1 MAKSITKHIFEIR
14 IKPDA
19 RFLDK
24 RGSIAAQMTSAK
36 FNHWNISRNRIDFGS
51 SVHPELT
58 AFFSFRNLGIASS
71 TPITTDEFQ
80 KTAEEFIKSAWQHF
94 TTNTI
99 IRLGVRTI
107 CLTQATDFK
116 KSFDAYRKFFL
127 KLEDKDLSKFGG
139 DLVDLGFPLNFVDG
153 DKFFNITTGPM
164 EDKQS
169 KDIFG
174 DSAFKSGV
182 FLDID
187 YFKKE
192 ISPHIIQKH
201 VVSFIEE
208 GIKKANTVL
217 QQITQW
223 VIGK

>member
-139 DLVDLGFPLNFVDG
+139 DLVDLGFLLNFVDG

-174 DSAFKSGV
+174 DSVEYVLAERLPDLHTTHDVTWDFGTEVEIYRPKGHQLPYYRKV
-182 FLDID
+182 EKG
-187 YFKKE
+187 KK
-192 ISPHIIQKH
+192 
-201 VVSFIEE
+201 
-208 GIKKANTVL
+208 
-217 QQITQW
+217 
-223 VIGK
+223 